1 MTAEEALDLYFG
13 RDVSEK
19 LFCGDKYYLG
29 STSVREHFNECVS
42 ARILVEFAALIIRSR
57 LYKGLAAA
65 ADPAGEKRMDV
76 IAALKELE
84 KIELVRGVDRVYRL
98 EHAVSKTQEAILK
111 AFGIDAEYVKRE
123 SKQISEELKK
133 GLPVMKRRC

>member
-1 MTAEEALDLYFG
+1 M
-13 RDVSEK
+13 
-19 LFCGDKYYLG
+19 
-29 STSVREHFNECVS
+29 
-42 ARILVEFAALIIRSR
+42 EFAALIIRSR
-57 LYKGLAAA
+57 LYTGLAAA
-65 ADPAGEKRMDV
+65 ADPTGEKRMDV